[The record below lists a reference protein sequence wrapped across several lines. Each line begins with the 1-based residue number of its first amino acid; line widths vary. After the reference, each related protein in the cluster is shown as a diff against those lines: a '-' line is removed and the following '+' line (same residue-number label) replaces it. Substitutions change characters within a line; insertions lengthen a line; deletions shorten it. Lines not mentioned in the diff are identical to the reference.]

1 MLERTRNTI
10 VGASLLGG
18 AMAFS
23 APAAHTAD
31 MTTMSGNVSS
41 WVATATKTGTAPG
54 NQVVAIALYMK
65 LKNIDGL
72 KQLVAAVSTP
82 GAASYGQYL
91 TPSSFR
97 SRFAPEAADVAA
109 VSSLLTSAGM
119 TDVQVGADGA
129 YVSAHATVAQLRSSF
144 AVSQDLYTL
153 GGVTL
158 RANKEAPRLPAALA
172 GKVTYI
178 EGLDDTNSLRRPNH
192 VSVTEGL
199 RVAPAMPGASFVGA
213 SGLDANSLDANG
225 LGTGVQAAAAVT
237 PPPVAASLPSPYC
250 DTYYGDLTAT
260 LSNPAGPY
268 GRKLPW
274 LNCGYTPQQIRAA
287 YGLNR
292 VKPDGNGVHIAII
305 DAYASPTLQADA
317 NRYARNHHLPALTSA
332 NFQQDIPLGIY
343 DVSPNESCGPY
354 GWWGEQSLDVA
365 AVHGSAPGANIL
377 YIGARDCGTSLTIA
391 LVDAIYNV
399 KADIITNSY
408 GNNGE
413 YVTAADV
420 AMEDQAFLAAA
431 AQGIT
436 VLFSSGDDGDL
447 SQINGV
453 ASGSYEATSPY
464 VTGVGGTTLGVM
476 AASGRKSEYGWGNYR
491 DYLAG
496 AMVNSGNSVS
506 TAGLTS
512 TTAFGST
519 FYDFGFYAGSGGG
532 ISLIEPQP
540 SYQAGVVPAALATT
554 LYTAAGEVIPLSSP
568 QRVTPDVSMVGDP
581 YTGYLYGETFTI
593 AGNSA
598 SDAGCKAISSTTE
611 YCETAIGGTSLAS
624 PLMAG
629 MLAVVDQSRKAA
641 GKAVVGFA
649 NPWLYAARI
658 GKSTGFDAAGINDI
672 VAPTTP
678 TALLRGY
685 VTNPTQ
691 IRVVTVN
698 SVPFLID
705 STPFPLQ
712 VCATAICEGIDDV
725 FNQVTPG
732 YDDVTGLGVP
742 WAPSLVKQ

>member
-1 MLERTRNTI
+1 MLERTRKRI
-10 VGASLLGG
+10 AGASLLGG
-18 AMAFS
+18 IVAFS

-31 MTTMSGNVSS
+31 MATMPGNVSS
-41 WVATATKTGTAPG
+41 WVTTAARTGTAPDS
-54 NQVVAIALYMK
+54 QVVTIAVYMK
-65 LKNIDGL
+65 LKDLDGL
-72 KQLVAAVSTP
+72 KQLVATVSTP
-82 GAASYGQYL
+82 GNPAYGHYL

-97 SRFAPEAADVAA
+97 SRFAPDAADVAA
-109 VSSLLTSAGM
+109 VSTLLTKGGM
-119 TDVQVGADGA
+119 TNVQVGTAGA
-129 YVSAHATVAQLRSSF
+129 YVSARATVAQLRSSF
-144 AVSQDLYTL
+144 GVSQDLYTI
-153 GGVTL
+153 GGMTL
-158 RANKEAPRLPAALA
+158 RANKQAPSLPAALA
-172 GKVTYI
+172 GKIAYI
-178 EGLDDTNSLRRPNH
+178 EGLDDTNLLRRPSH

-199 RVAPAMPGASFVGA
+199 RLAPASSGIATPGV
-213 SGLDANSLDANG
+213 SGLGVDA
-225 LGTGVQAAAAVT
+225 QAAAAVT

-250 DTYYGDLTAT
+250 DTYYGDLKAT
-260 LSNPAGPY
+260 LSTAAGPY

-274 LNCGYTPQQIRAA
+274 LNCGYTPQQIQAA

-292 VKPDGNGVHIAII
+292 VKPDGKGVHVAII
-305 DAYASPTLQADA
+305 DAYASPTLQADG
-317 NRYARNHHLPALTSA
+317 NRYARNHNLPALTAA

-343 DVSPNESCGPY
+343 NVSPDESCGPY

-408 GNNGE
+408 GYNGE
-413 YVTAADV
+413 GTSAADI
-420 AMEDQAFLAAA
+420 AMQDQAFMAAD

-447 SQINGV
+447 SQLNGI
-453 ASGSYEATSPY
+453 ATGSYAATSPY
-464 VTGVGGTTLGVM
+464 VTAVGGTTLGVK

-491 DYLAG
+491 DFLTG
-496 AMVNSGNSVS
+496 AMVNSGTSVT

-554 LYTAAGEVIPLSSP
+554 LYTASGEAIPLSAP

-593 AGNSA
+593 AGDKA
-598 SDAGCKAISSTTE
+598 SDSGCRAISKTTE

-641 GKAVVGFA
+641 GKSVVGFA
-649 NPWLYAARI
+649 NPWFYGARI
-658 GKSTGFDAAGINDI
+658 GKSTSFNAAGINDI

-685 VTNPTQ
+685 VTNPTE

-698 SVPFLID
+698 SVPFLIN
-705 STPFPLQ
+705 STPYPLQ
-712 VCATAICEGIDDV
+712 VCASTVCEGLDDV
-725 FNQVTPG
+725 FNNVTPG
-732 YDDVTGLGVP
+732 YDNVTGLGVP
-742 WAPSLVKQ
+742 WAPTLIKQ